1 MSVAWVVTVVNGDS
15 RKTVRVSGR
24 ILTESECEDVDW
36 HAEQRYENCIVT
48 KTTGC
53 RIDWIDWPR
62 LGISDDSAN
71 TASTYVNTPDSHYV
85 PIGGI
90 ETLPSVV
97 GDCHELEHTSIGNNP
112 VNRGICSVVLPPRPV
127 EERQIYYY
135 LRACGVVCNC
145 SNVKGEWNA
154 HDGTNL
160 LIVQAKKKTLS
171 HNCALPELVV
181 YLVSLHQ
188 SRLRGNRSDA
198 TVSVPIV
205 TNTDPRIWVYI
216 RNNYPRWSV
225 QTEQEL
231 SLPRGGLSSGTRLRH
246 CDAIMEGF
254 SGQETFAEAISQ
266 GPTQIRGGVLSYSG
280 PQVKI

>member
-71 TASTYVNTPDSHYV
+71 TCGLPAANLYRDPSVESHLDSCWPTRPAHTSNTPDSHYV

-135 LRACGVVCNC
+135 LRACVIACEND
-145 SNVKGEWNA
+145 VKGEWNA

-198 TVSVPIV
+198 TVFGA
-205 TNTDPRIWVYI
+205 DCYE
-216 RNNYPRWSV
+216 Y
-225 QTEQEL
+225 
-231 SLPRGGLSSGTRLRH
+231 
-246 CDAIMEGF
+246 
-254 SGQETFAEAISQ
+254 
-266 GPTQIRGGVLSYSG
+266 GPTDMGLYS
-280 PQVKI
+280 